1 MPFGDRT
8 GPAGLGPMTGRG
20 MGYCAGF
27 PTPGYVNPRPG
38 RWFPWACF
46 GGRGRGYRW
55 WFRATGLPFRLRWM
69 YFMQPPFYGSE
80 PEKAKEAELEFLKQE
95 VKNLERALDEAR
107 KRMEEL
113 ERKET

>member
-1 MPFGDRT
+1 
-8 GPAGLGPMTGRG
+8 
-20 MGYCAGF
+20 
-27 PTPGYVNPRPG
+27 
-38 RWFPWACF
+38 
-46 GGRGRGYRW
+46 
-55 WFRATGLPFRLRWM
+55 
-69 YFMQPPFYGSE
+69 MQPPFYGSE